1 MDGLPEGVEPSH
13 LEGVDPSSTPLSD
26 YNNNPGNIRYSGI
39 DYEGALGY
47 DPKTKFVFFK
57 TPEHGRKALVGDLAA
72 KQRRGIDTPHKLV
85 EAYLGEDTPEN
96 VNSSETKANYKQHIA
111 DSLGMKDVHET
122 FPELSSIPL
131 ANAVSQFESGRWKKP
146 QEEDS
151 KSGKGFDGR
160 PLTSSNDSEDESHP
174 GESIRG
180 GDPKRDSRVEE
191 AQSNAL
197 KVMGGIG
204 GAGVATS
211 GEIAKRVLPLV
222 PNAWN
227 HVFGSEN
234 PNRPTTRSGLQRW
247 LNSQTS
253 LHINL
258 SDLEKEYNK
267 FLQEKNPGA
276 EPVKLRMS
284 SEVDQALKAMQP
296 VPGERVK
303 TTHARGSTYK
313 TTHGRPGWDTTK
325 YESNPKT
332 PIRNIYNRGVTSTK
346 NFVSGAIP
354 TVGKIGL
361 GALGGAQA
369 LSGGYDTWNHAV
381 DKAKGWMDPRT
392 ITKGA
397 STLGG
402 LGLMI
407 PWKPAQVA
415 GALAMA
421 PEAYLSGK
429 DIPKEDI
436 QDRLNLG
443 LPRSRSYQEIRS
455 NTPAK
460 ERTHSVSGTIKN
472 N

>member
-1 MDGLPEGVEPSH
+1 MDGLPEGVDPSH
-13 LEGVDPSSTPLSD
+13 SEDADPSSIPMSD
-26 YNNNPGNIRYSGI
+26 YNNNPGNIRHSGI
-39 DYEGALGY
+39 DYEGSMGV
-47 DPKTKFVFFK
+47 DPKTNFVIFG
-57 TPEHGRKALVGDLAA
+57 TPEHGRRALVGDLAA

-85 EAYLGEDTPEN
+85 EAYLGKDTPEN
-96 VNSSETKANYKQHIA
+96 VNSPETKANYKQHIA

-146 QEEDS
+146 KSDEN
-151 KSGKGFDGR
+151 SGKAFDGSE
-160 PLTSSNDSEDESHP
+160 LTPSTEESRP
-174 GESIRG
+174 GETLEYT
-180 GDPKRDSRVEE
+180 DPKEITGVKE

-197 KVMGGIG
+197 KVMGAIG
-204 GAGVATS
+204 GAHTAAA

-222 PNAWN
+222 PNLAN
-227 HVFGSEN
+227 RVFGTEN
-234 PNRPTTRSGLQRW
+234 QARPSTRPHLQNY
-247 LNSQTS
+247 LNSQINGNLHMS
-253 LHINL
+253 LA
-258 SDLEKEYNK
+258 DLEKEYNK
-267 FLQEKNPGA
+267 AIQVTHPGSA
-276 EPVKLRMS
+276 TVKIRTM
-284 SEVDQALKAMQP
+284 SEVQQALDAMKP
-296 VPGERVK
+296 TTGTRVATK
-303 TTHARGSTYK
+303 NVRGSTYK
-313 TTHGRPGWDTTK
+313 TIPGAPGINTSAYTI
-325 YESNPKT
+325 NPNT
-332 PIRNIYNRGVTSTK
+332 PLRNDLKSGVTATK

-354 TVGKIGL
+354 TAGKLGL

-369 LSGGYDTWNHAV
+369 LSGGYDTWDRAV
-381 DKAKGWMDPRT
+381 DKGKGWMDPRT

-429 DIPKEDI
+429 DSLSKEEM
-436 QDRLNLG
+436 QDRLDLG
-443 LPRSRSYQEIRS
+443 LPRSRSYQEVRS

-460 ERTHSVSGTIKN
+460 QRTHSVSGTIKN

>member
-13 LEGVDPSSTPLSD
+13 LEGVDPSSTPMSD
-26 YNNNPGNIRYSGI
+26 YNNNPGNIRHSGI

-57 TPEHGRKALVGDLAA
+57 TPEHGRKALIGDLAA

-96 VNSSETKANYKQHIA
+96 VNSPETKANYKQHIV
-111 DSLGMKDVHET
+111 DSLGMKDIHEK

-131 ANAVSQFESGRWKKP
+131 ANAVSQFESGRWNKP
-146 QEEDS
+146 KADENSGKEFDGSELTPSTEDS
-151 KSGKGFDGR
+151 Q
-160 PLTSSNDSEDESHP
+160 P
-174 GESIRG
+174 GETLEYT
-180 GDPKRDSRVEE
+180 DPKEIPGVKE

-234 PNRPTTRSGLQRW
+234 TNRPTTRSGLQRW

-313 TTHGRPGWDTTK
+313 TTPGQPGWDTTK

-354 TVGKIGL
+354 TAGKIGL

-443 LPRSRSYQEIRS
+443 LPSSRSSQEIRD
-455 NTPAK
+455 NKPIP
-460 ERTHSVSGTIKN
+460 ERTHNVSGTIKN